1 MADFESRVREAVGSG
16 EPLAELRR
24 VLTEELDRGTA
35 TRDLLAHLERMRP
48 DLGEEQED
56 SVLVGMDWLSG
67 WCSPGEHLPE
77 G

>member
-1 MADFESRVREAVGSG
+1 MADFESRVRAALGSG

-35 TRDLLAHLERMRP
+35 ASELLAHLERMRA
-48 DLGEEQED
+48 DLGDEQED
-56 SVLVGMDWLSG
+56 NVLVGMDWLTG
-67 WCSPGEHLPE
+67 WCSPGERLPE